1 MKSAPSTTSL
11 QIKLGGDETTK
22 GGRADKFEGEIVD
35 WYKGVWSDTEDEA
48 CKTGDETGDETASM
62 FLVTT
67 ATALECEDDSDS
79 EDVWF

>member
-1 MKSAPSTTSL
+1 MFPVNNFCISSS
-11 QIKLGGDETTK
+11 
-22 GGRADKFEGEIVD
+22 
-35 WYKGVWSDTEDEA
+35 
-48 CKTGDETGDETASM
+48 TGDETASM